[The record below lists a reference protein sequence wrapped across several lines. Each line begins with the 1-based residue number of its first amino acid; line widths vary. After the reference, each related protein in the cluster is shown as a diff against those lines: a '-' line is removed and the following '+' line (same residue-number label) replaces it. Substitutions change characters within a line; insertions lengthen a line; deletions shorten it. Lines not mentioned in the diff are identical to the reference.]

1 MIQFVKDID
10 VNKLRMAYN
19 NDVLRFYNNSTAP
32 AVWAEVALRTAG
44 AQEDIFNVRLYPDP
58 QGRFFINLKPYIAAI
73 INTRNF
79 EDKMETN
86 LRRQAF
92 SSFLYS
98 FSQGTY
104 LNKILH
110 FTVMHADGSSANA
123 SYNLSWL
130 TGVEQP
136 DDYTRL
142 ALNQPVVL
150 SPFKRDTANQH
161 YLKYWQGYP
170 FDMAFYT
177 GSINFITLHNETN
190 GLGQQLSG
198 LSVVNRLF
206 FSDGRTDET
215 LESFLPLIEG
225 FNKLR
230 LGTGITRK
238 DIVLEKIPYKCGV
251 YLKWLNRYGGYS
263 YWLFEDTYSIDR
275 STKQLGEL
283 ERDNENVE
291 TTFGRTIQ
299 IGKESQDTMKIVAE
313 LLSEDERRI
322 VEGIIDSPK
331 IYLFT
336 GRPLSRNSA
345 NDWVE
350 VVLKTSGTRIKNP
363 KQPLTNFTFDIE
375 LPLRYTQTL

>member
-10 VNKLRMAYN
+10 VDKLRMAYN
-19 NDVLRFYNNSTAP
+19 NDVLRFYNNGTAP
-32 AVWAEVALRTAG
+32 AVWAELALRAG
-44 AQEDIFNVRLYPDP
+44 TDEDIFRVRLYPNP
-58 QGRFFINLKPYIAAI
+58 QGRFFINLKPYITAI

-79 EDKMETN
+79 EDVMETN
-86 LRRQAF
+86 LRKQLF
-92 SSFLYS
+92 PSFLYS

-104 LNKILH
+104 LNRTLH
-110 FTVMHADGSSANA
+110 FTIMHADGLNTNA
-123 SYNLSWL
+123 TYNLSWL
-130 TGVEQP
+130 AGVEQP
-136 DDYTRL
+136 GDYTRL
-142 ALNQPVVL
+142 AADQPLVL
-150 SPFKRDTANQH
+150 SPFKRDATNQH

-170 FDMAFYT
+170 FDMAFYS

-190 GLGQQLSG
+190 GLGRQLSG

-206 FSDGRTDET
+206 FCDGRTDET
-215 LESFLPLIEG
+215 LESFIPLIEG

-230 LGTGITRK
+230 LGTGATQKNI
-238 DIVLEKIPYKCGV
+238 ILEKIPYKCGV

-283 ERDNENVE
+283 ERDNENLE
-291 TTFGRTIQ
+291 NSFGRTIQ
-299 IGKESQDTMKIVAE
+299 IGKESQDSMRIIAE
-313 LLSEDERRI
+313 LLTEDERRI

-336 GRPLSRNSA
+336 GRPLSRNNF

-350 VVLKTSGTRIKNP
+350 VVLKTSNTRIKNP

>member
-110 FTVMHADGSSANA
+110 FTVMHADGTYADAAYS
-123 SYNLSWL
+123 LSWL

-142 ALNQPVVL
+142 AANQAIVL
-150 SPFKRDTANQH
+150 SPFKRDTANHH

-230 LGTGITRK
+230 LGTGIARK